1 MLLSFDQLKELI
13 KTTLDMSESYFALC
27 QVSLI
32 GYFWHGRGPVVY
44 GLWKGVLRPSEF
56 HLLGSSQPVPEG
68 EQAAGCL
75 RNLTCMPDAHG
86 PGSAWLWTL
95 WLSL

>member
-44 GLWKGVLRPSEF
+44 GL
-56 HLLGSSQPVPEG
+56 
-68 EQAAGCL
+68 
-75 RNLTCMPDAHG
+75 
-86 PGSAWLWTL
+86 
-95 WLSL
+95 